1 MESFSFASSAD
12 LQIPVRVKINELEG
26 FEQAIPLSKL
36 MENAELRH
44 VGSNTNPH
52 SELYVTAR
60 LWADSKP
67 LTIEERTPYKA
78 FKNKRIWNEWLIFSI
93 NYSSIPV
100 NTQLA
105 ITLWDLSPTGGDGA
119 RGHYIPFGGTTI
131 PLFDEKFT
139 LQTGRQTCYIHR
151 RKAADGFSSST
162 TPHILPVKKRGTKN
176 GLVHDQADDEA
187 TELSLIMNLMKKQ
200 EVGEIPED
208 KWLDQLVFRKV
219 EKMQT
224 NVLKKRLHAQ
234 RSMSNG
240 YANGTVANGDA
251 SNNEGDS
258 GIHHLYIEFPRF
270 DHPIVFTDKE
280 YPAPPISNLKSSMSQ
295 DVRLKPPPEVS
306 LGPGIESEGHPGE
319 DPALGPLIRIYDPE
333 LGFRSNPVEDKH
345 RALMRGHR
353 SALVDRDLKPNARNR
368 DDLNRIMN
376 YGANRQLT
384 DQEKDMIWRFRHFL
398 TRDKR
403 ALTKFVKS
411 VNWADQKEAREASQM
426 LPKWVPIDVDDALEL
441 LGPNFDHPAVRA
453 YAVDRLRRSSDDEL
467 LMYLLQLVQ
476 ALRYE
481 RRPSDDGRDEEA
493 VADSS
498 LATFLIGRAARN
510 PRLGS
515 YLHWYLMVEFE
526 DRSPQQD
533 AQRELFGQVEFDFMN
548 ELVKT
553 TEGEQNRKILLKQ
566 GEMIR
571 VLSKI
576 ARELRD
582 SRQPREKK
590 ITRLKQFLADPKN
603 ELITM
608 DPTPLFLDPS
618 VSIVGCYPEEANV
631 FKSSLSP
638 LKIVWKTSAGSKYQM
653 IFKVGDDLRQDQLV
667 IQTIMLM
674 DRLLKNENL
683 DLKLMPYHILATSPV
698 AGAVQFIPSTPL
710 SDVDKT
716 DRSILNFLR
725 RHNPDPNAPLGVRKE
740 TMDTYIKSCAG
751 YCVITYI
758 LGIGDRHL
766 DNLLLTPNGNFF
778 HADFGYILGRDPKPF
793 APLMKLSTQMVDG
806 MGGPDHENF
815 RQFRQHCATAYL
827 ALRKSANL
835 ILNLFA
841 LMTESNVQDI
851 RNEPDKAVWKVEER
865 LQLEK
870 EDMEATAHFEWLID
884 TVRVAWAPKVIDTFH
899 TFTQQLRG

>member
-1 MESFSFASSAD
+1 
-12 LQIPVRVKINELEG
+12 
-26 FEQAIPLSKL
+26 
-36 MENAELRH
+36 
-44 VGSNTNPH
+44 
-52 SELYVTAR
+52 
-60 LWADSKP
+60 
-67 LTIEERTPYKA
+67 
-78 FKNKRIWNEWLIFSI
+78 
-93 NYSSIPV
+93 
-100 NTQLA
+100 
-105 ITLWDLSPTGGDGA
+105 
-119 RGHYIPFGGTTI
+119 
-131 PLFDEKFT
+131 
-139 LQTGRQTCYIHR
+139 
-151 RKAADGFSSST
+151 
-162 TPHILPVKKRGTKN
+162 
-176 GLVHDQADDEA
+176 
-187 TELSLIMNLMKKQ
+187 
-200 EVGEIPED
+200 
-208 KWLDQLVFRKV
+208 V

-224 NVLKKRLHAQ
+224 KVLEKRALFGGAPL
-234 RSMSNG
+234 SSI
-240 YANGTVANGDA
+240 ANGASANGA
-251 SNNEGDS
+251 VEGDHG
-258 GIHHLYIEFPRF
+258 GIYQLYIEFPRF
-270 DHPIVFTDKE
+270 DHPIVFTDTE
-280 YPAPPISNLKSSMSQ
+280 YPAPPISNMRSSMHQ

-306 LGPGIESEGHPGE
+306 LGPGIDSDGHPGE
-319 DPALGPLIRIYDPE
+319 DPALGPMIRIYDPE

-376 YGANRQLT
+376 YGANRLLT
-384 DQEKDMIWRFRHFL
+384 DLEKDMIWRFRHFL

-411 VNWADQKEAREASQM
+411 VNWADQKEASEASQM

-453 YAVDRLRRSSDDEL
+453 YAVDRLRRSSNDEL

-481 RRPSDDGRDEEA
+481 RKPDDDSKNEA
-493 VADSS
+493 IANSS
-498 LATFLIGRAARN
+498 LASFLIGRAAQN
-510 PRLGS
+510 FRLGS

-526 DRSPQQD
+526 DRGPQQET
-533 AQRELFGQVEFDFMN
+533 QRELFGNVEYDFMA
-548 ELVKT
+548 ELEKT
-553 TEGEQNRKILLKQ
+553 SEGSENRKLMKRQ
-566 GEMIR
+566 GEMVR
-571 VLSKI
+571 VLEKI

-590 ITRLKQFLADPKN
+590 IQRLKQFLADPKN
-603 ELITM
+603 DLITV
-608 DPTPLFLDPS
+608 DPPVPLFLDPS
-618 VSIVGCYPEEANV
+618 VVVAGCYPEEANV

-638 LKIVWKTSAGSKYQM
+638 LKLVWKTTSGSKYHT

-674 DRLLKNENL
+674 DKLLKNENL
-683 DLKLMPYHILATSPV
+683 DLKLMPYHILATSPI

-710 SDVDKT
+710 SDVDRT
-716 DRSILNFLR
+716 DRSIINFLR

-851 RNEPDKAVWKVEER
+851 RSEPDKAVWKVEER

-870 EDMEATAHFEWLID
+870 EDVEATAHFEWLID

>member
-1 MESFSFASSAD
+1 MCKPIKSALAATANNDSS
-12 LQIPVRVKINELEG
+12 
-26 FEQAIPLSKL
+26 
-36 MENAELRH
+36 
-44 VGSNTNPH
+44 H
-52 SELYVTAR
+52 SELYVTAQ

-67 LTIEERTPYKA
+67 LGNEERTPYKA
-78 FKNKRIWNEWLIFSI
+78 FKTKRVWNEWLTFNIH
-93 NYSSIPV
+93 YSTCPA

-105 ITLWDLSPTGGDGA
+105 ITLWDLSPAGGQGA

-131 PLFDEKFT
+131 PLFDEKNT
-139 LQTGRQTCYIHR
+139 LNTGRQTCHVHR
-151 RKAADGFSSST
+151 RMAADGFSSTST
-162 TPHILPVKKRGTKN
+162 PYKLPTKTRGDQNGVPGGHADHEAIELDRALDNLKK
-176 GLVHDQADDEA
+176 L
-187 TELSLIMNLMKKQ
+187 EL
-200 EVGEIPED
+200 GEIPED
-208 KWLDQLVFRKV
+208 KFLDPLIFQNIQSLRSKAL
-219 EKMQT
+219 EK
-224 NVLKKRLHAQ
+224 
-234 RSMSNG
+234 RSRAGVSTT
-240 YANGTVANGDA
+240 NGTTNGSTNGTTDVQ
-251 SNNEGDS
+251 GD
-258 GIHHLYIEFPRF
+258 GGVYQLYIEFQRF
-270 DHPIVFTDKE
+270 DHPIVFTDEE
-280 YPAPPISNLKSSMSQ
+280 YPAPPISNMKTSLHQEVK
-295 DVRLKPPPEVS
+295 LKPPPEVS
-306 LGPGIESEGHPGE
+306 LGPGIDSENHPGE
-319 DPALGPLIRIYDPE
+319 DPSLGSMMRIYDPE
-333 LGFRSNPVEDKH
+333 LGFKSNPVEDKH

-368 DDLNRIMN
+368 DDLNKIMN
-376 YGANRQLT
+376 YGANKQMT
-384 DQEKDMIWRFRHFL
+384 DSEKDMIWRFRHFL

-411 VNWADQKEAREASQM
+411 VNWTDQKEAREAAQM

-453 YAVDRLRRSSDDEL
+453 YAVDRLRKSSDDEL
-467 LMYLLQLVQ
+467 LIYLLQLVQ

-481 RRPSDDGRDEEA
+481 TRPSVEA
-493 VADSS
+493 QEDVVADSS
-498 LATFLIGRAARN
+498 LAAFLIGRATHN
-510 PRLGS
+510 FRLGS

-533 AQRELFGQVEFDFMN
+533 VQRALFGKVEFDFMN
-548 ELVKT
+548 ELEKT
-553 TEGEQNRKILLKQ
+553 SEGQQSRKYLLRQ

-576 ARELRD
+576 AGELRD

-590 ITRLKQFLADPKN
+590 ISRFKQFLADPKN
-603 ELITM
+603 DLITI
-608 DPTPLFLDPS
+608 DPPLPLFLDPS
-618 VSIVGCYPEEANV
+618 VRVVGCYPDEANV

-638 LKIVWKTSAGSKYQM
+638 LKLVWKTSTGSKYHM

-674 DRLLKNENL
+674 DKLLKNENL
-683 DLKLMPYHILATSPV
+683 DLKLTPYHILATSPI
-698 AGAVQFIPSTPL
+698 AGAVQFVPSTPL
-710 SDVDKT
+710 SDVDRS
-716 DRSILNFLR
+716 DRSIINFLR
-725 RHNPDPNAPLGVRKE
+725 RHNPDPTAPLGVRKE

-806 MGGPDHENF
+806 MGGADHANF

-851 RNEPDKAVWKVEER
+851 RSEPDKAVWKVEER

-870 EDMEATAHFEWLID
+870 EDLEAVRYFEWLID

>member
-1 MESFSFASSAD
+1 VPAIAD
-12 LQIPVRVKINELEG
+12 TLD
-26 FEQAIPLSKL
+26 S
-36 MENAELRH
+36 
-44 VGSNTNPH
+44 PH
-52 SELYVTAR
+52 SDLYVTAR

-67 LTIEERTPYKA
+67 LTIEERTPYKP
-78 FKNKRIWNEWLIFSI
+78 FKNKRIWNEWLFFPI

-100 NTQLA
+100 DTQIA
-105 ITLWDLSPTGGDGA
+105 ITLWDLSPTGGNGA

-131 PLFDEKFT
+131 PLFDEKYT

-151 RKAADGFSSST
+151 RQAADGFSSTT
-162 TPHILPVKKRGTKN
+162 TPHILPAKKGE
-176 GLVHDQADDEA
+176 DDGGSMRDRVSGEA
-187 TELSLIMNLMKKQ
+187 TELSRIMDLMKKQ
-200 EVGEIPED
+200 ELGEIPED
-208 KWLDQLVFRKV
+208 KWLDQLVYRKV

-224 NVLKKRLHAQ
+224 SVLRQ
-234 RSMSNG
+234 RMQAELSMSNG
-240 YANGTVANGDA
+240 IANGTAANGSVSKSDI
-251 SNNEGDS
+251 GDG
-258 GIHHLYIEFPRF
+258 GIYHLYIEFPRF
-270 DHPIVFTDKE
+270 DHPIVFADKE
-280 YPAPPISNLKSSMSQ
+280 YPAPPISNMKSSTNQ

-306 LGPGIESEGHPGE
+306 LGPGIDSEGHPGE
-319 DPALGPLIRIYDPE
+319 DPTLGPLIRIYDPE

-368 DDLNRIMN
+368 DDLNKIMS
-376 YGANRQLT
+376 YGANRPLS

-426 LPKWVPIDVDDALEL
+426 LPKWTPIDVDDALEL

-467 LMYLLQLVQ
+467 LIYLLQLVQ

-481 RRPSDDGRDEEA
+481 RRASGDGKDGETI
-493 VADSS
+493 ADSS
-498 LATFLIGRAARN
+498 LASFLIGRAVQN
-510 PRLGS
+510 FRLGS

-533 AQRELFGQVEFDFMN
+533 AQRALFGQVEFDFMN
-548 ELVKT
+548 ELAKT
-553 TEGEQNRKILLKQ
+553 AEGEQSRRFLLKQ

-571 VLSKI
+571 ILSKI

-590 ITRLKQFLADPKN
+590 IARLKQFLADPKN
-603 ELITM
+603 ELITI
-608 DPTPLFLDPS
+608 DPPVPLFLDPS
-618 VSIVGCYPEEANV
+618 VSVVGCYPEEANV

-638 LKIVWKTSAGSKYQM
+638 LKIVWKTSTSSKYQM

-683 DLKLMPYHILATSPV
+683 DLKLTPYHILATSPT

>member
-1 MESFSFASSAD
+1 
-12 LQIPVRVKINELEG
+12 
-26 FEQAIPLSKL
+26 
-36 MENAELRH
+36 
-44 VGSNTNPH
+44 
-52 SELYVTAR
+52 
-60 LWADSKP
+60 

-78 FKNKRIWNEWLIFSI
+78 FKNKRVWNEWLVFSI

-100 NTQLA
+100 NAQLA

-131 PLFDEKFT
+131 PLFDEKHT

-162 TPHILPVKKRGTKN
+162 TPHILPTKKRKG
-176 GLVHDQADDEA
+176 GEGSVLGDASAEVA
-187 TELSLIMNLMKKQ
+187 ELSRVLDLMKKQ
-200 EVGEIPED
+200 ELGEVSND
-208 KWLDQLVFRKV
+208 NWLDQLVYRKV

-224 NVLKKRLHAQ
+224 SVLKKRMHVES
-234 RSMSNG
+234 SMTNGHSNG
-240 YANGTVANGDA
+240 TA
-251 SNNEGDS
+251 SNSNPSAVQPGDG
-258 GIHHLYIEFPRF
+258 GIYHLYIEFPRI
-270 DHPIVFTDKE
+270 DHPIIFTDKE
-280 YPAPPISNLKSSMSQ
+280 YPAPPISNMRSSVSQ

-306 LGPGIESEGHPGE
+306 LGPGIDSECHPGE
-319 DPALGPLIRIYDPE
+319 DPTLGPLIRIYDPE
-333 LGFRSNPVEDKH
+333 VGFRSNPVEEKH

-368 DDLNRIMN
+368 DDLNKIMS
-376 YGANRQLT
+376 YGANRPL
-384 DQEKDMIWRFRHFL
+384 DEKEKDMIWRFRHFL

-411 VNWADQKEAREASQM
+411 VNWTDQKEAREASQL
-426 LPKWVPIDVDDALEL
+426 LPKWTPIDVDDALEL

-467 LMYLLQLVQ
+467 LIYLLQLVQ

-481 RRPSDDGRDEEA
+481 RRSSDDGKDGAA

-498 LATFLIGRAARN
+498 LASFLIGRAAKN
-510 PRLGS
+510 SRLGS

-533 AQRELFGQVEFDFMN
+533 SQRELFGQVEFDFMN

-553 TEGEQNRKILLKQ
+553 PEGEQSRKYLLKQ

-590 ITRLKQFLADPKN
+590 LTRLKQFLADPKN
-603 ELITM
+603 ELATIE
-608 DPTPLFLDPS
+608 PAVPLFLDPS
-618 VSIVGCYPEEANV
+618 IFVVGCYSEEANV

-638 LKIVWKTSAGSKYQM
+638 LKIVWKTSNGSKYEM

-683 DLKLMPYHILATSPV
+683 DLKLMPYHILATSPT